1 MNLKELTKR
10 SHDIRERY
18 HTLELQYHGSKWS
31 TEEDALAFLT
41 DAALV
46 GRLTMDHEGRWPSEE
61 GDLSLKIGECVWW
74 LAILADEMHLSFEEC
89 VNQFITAKE
98 EDLREIQP

>member
-1 MNLKELTKR
+1 MDLKELTKS

-18 HTLELQYHGSKWS
+18 HALELQYHGSKWS

-61 GDLSLKIGECVWW
+61 GNLSSKIGECVWW
-74 LAILADEMHLSFEEC
+74 LAILADEMGLSFEEC
-89 VNQFITAKE
+89 VTQFIEDKE
-98 EDLREIQP
+98 EDLR